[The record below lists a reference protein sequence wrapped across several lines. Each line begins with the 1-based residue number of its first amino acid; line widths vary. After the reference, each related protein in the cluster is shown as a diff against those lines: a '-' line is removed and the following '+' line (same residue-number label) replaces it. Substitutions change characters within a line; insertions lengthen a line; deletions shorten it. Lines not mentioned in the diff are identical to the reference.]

1 MDFSTEEL
9 IELEEAMKKA
19 ELYSMR
25 ELINHVKNTG
35 MIYAQSDHPIG
46 YMEINSGKVKT
57 IYVELK
63 EGYEYLSYHDTGG
76 DSFEIYLREKSEKIN
91 E

>member
-1 MDFSTEEL
+1 MDFNTEEL
-9 IELEEAMKKA
+9 IELEKAMKEA
-19 ELYSMR
+19 ELSSMR

-63 EGYEYLSYHDTGG
+63 EGYEYLSYKNTGG
-76 DSFEIYLREKSEKIN
+76 DSFEIYLKEKENK
-91 E
+91 